1 MRMLREYVSVL
12 ITDTSAI
19 NVEFYIVSNS
29 FYFIIL

>member
-1 MRMLREYVSVL
+1 MRMFREYVSL
-12 ITDTSAI
+12 LSNDTSAI